1 MVIPILMGAVLGGL
15 FALLAR
21 RQGDTGEI
29 RLLALGLV
37 VTALIYVGLALAATD
52 ARWLVVEAAG
62 VALFA
67 GLAWL
72 GVRHAGWWLALGWT
86 AHVGW
91 DVGLHLD
98 RAQPLVGAWYPLFC
112 VGFDLIVAGFLLS
125 GARATRPSRAAAAA
139 GCSAGVPDPVS
150 PS

>member
-1 MVIPILMGAVLGGL
+1 MLIPIVVGAVLGGL

-21 RQGDTGEI
+21 RRGETGEL
-29 RLLALGLV
+29 RLFGLGLV
-37 VTALIYVGLALAATD
+37 VSALIYVGLALAATD

-72 GVRHAGWWLALGWT
+72 GVQHARWWLALGWT

-125 GARATRPSRAAAAA
+125 GARTTRPSRAQAA
-139 GCSAGVPDPVS
+139 
-150 PS
+150 